1 MTNQPILKPGDEV
14 RIIAPSA
21 SWSKRRAAS
30 YGRARQVLE
39 DLGLRVSFGKNIAKT
54 ERFGTAAVDDRL
66 ADLHDA
72 YRDPAVRLVMALGG
86 GWSANALLP
95 GMDWDLIARN
105 PKPLIGFSDITVLV
119 NALYARTG
127 QVQYLGPTFGT
138 LGRRNTQEYTLEN
151 FARVLLGTG
160 EISLK
165 HSRQWQRVHGQPLAK
180 TRPWKT
186 LQPGTAE
193 GVLLGGNLGTF
204 YLLQGTANQPVFD
217 QPYILAAEDDD
228 EAGKYSAREFDRRL
242 ESLLQLP
249 GARQNLKGM
258 LIGRAQPG
266 GKVTMPDM
274 AYTVQ
279 RLALGNIPVI
289 ADMDFGH
296 TAPMLT
302 LPIGGTVRIE
312 AKNGQPLINLVKY

>member
-1 MTNQPILKPGDEV
+1 MNNQPTLKPGDEV
-14 RIIAPSA
+14 RIIAPSS
-21 SWSKRRAAS
+21 SWTKHRAAS
-30 YGRARQVLE
+30 YDRAQQALE
-39 DLGLRVSFGKNIAKT
+39 GLGLKVSFGKNLAKN
-54 ERFGTAAVDDRL
+54 ERFGTAAVADRL

-72 YRDPAVRLVMALGG
+72 YRDPAVKLVMALGG
-86 GWSANALLP
+86 GWSGNALLP

-127 QVQYLGPTFGT
+127 QVQYLGPNFGT
-138 LGRRNTQEYTLEN
+138 LGRRNAAEYTLEN
-151 FARVLLGTG
+151 FRNVLTGTG

-165 HSRQWQRVHGQPLAK
+165 RSRQWLRKYGEPLAK
-180 TRPWKT
+180 TRPWKI
-186 LQPGTAE
+186 LQSGTAE

-217 QPYILAAEDDD
+217 KPYILAAEDDD
-228 EAGKYSAREFDRRL
+228 EAGTYSAREFDRRL

-249 GARQNLKGM
+249 GARQNLQGM
-258 LIGRAQPG
+258 LIGRNQPSS
-266 GKVTMPDM
+266 KVTMPDI
-274 AYTVQ
+274 AHIVQ
-279 RLALGNIPVI
+279 RLNLGDIPVV

-296 TAPMLT
+296 TVPMVT

-312 AKNGQPLINLVKY
+312 AKSGQPQINLVKY